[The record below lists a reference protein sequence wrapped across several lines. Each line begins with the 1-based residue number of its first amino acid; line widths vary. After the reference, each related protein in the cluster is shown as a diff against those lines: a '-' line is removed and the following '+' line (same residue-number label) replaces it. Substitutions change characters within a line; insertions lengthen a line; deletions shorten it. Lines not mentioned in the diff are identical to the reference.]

1 MLHYRQLYL
10 RTRTECER
18 QLVAVVQLFAGKHTA
33 FITSQGQRVRHFDG
47 VGDKLAGGFAG
58 IRFKTRPHAEEH
70 REAMRLEAM
79 RLEASAAGT
88 CASPTTARGITPR
101 DRDGRFAAFS
111 G

>member
-1 MLHYRQLYL
+1 MLHYRELYL
-10 RTRTECER
+10 RPRTECER

-58 IRFKTRPHAEEH
+58 IGFKTRPHAEEH
-70 REAMRLEAM
+70 REAMRLEAW
-79 RLEASAAGT
+79 AAGT
-88 CASPTTARGITPR
+88 CASPTTARGVTPR